1 MRRVRVVCVARKV
14 IKAQFVMTVSSSF
27 KARLLVAHCTPREPA
42 RARES
47 TRAELPAAVLQVADA
62 RAKIQK
68 IFSQWWPQSST
79 QLISCAALPPPL
91 HRRPRPF
98 SLFSFAARG

>member
-1 MRRVRVVCVARKV
+1 MEASVRRVRVVCVARKS

-27 KARLLVAHCTPREPA
+27 KVCPFFELRASRACPCPRE
-42 RARES
+42 
-47 TRAELPAAVLQVADA
+47 TKVELCTAVLQVADA

-79 QLISCAALPPPL
+79 QLISCAALPPPPL
-91 HRRPRPF
+91 YCRHR
-98 SLFSFAARG
+98 